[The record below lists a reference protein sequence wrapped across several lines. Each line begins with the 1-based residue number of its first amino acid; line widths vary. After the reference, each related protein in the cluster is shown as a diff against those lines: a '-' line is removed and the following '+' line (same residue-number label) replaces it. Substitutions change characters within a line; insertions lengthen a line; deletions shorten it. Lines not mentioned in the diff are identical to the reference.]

1 MILLDNKKDLLY
13 IQWHITGVCN
23 LKCKHC
29 YQLTNNRK
37 DLTEKQLYDIC
48 DRIEELCAKLNS
60 FIQLSMTGGEPLSS
74 PYLFEILNY
83 IKNKRHINSVLLMT
97 NATLINDN
105 IAFNLSE
112 YSKPI
117 IVQFSLEGP
126 REIHEEIRGKG
137 SFDLAIKG
145 VKKLK
150 EHKIRTAC
158 MMTLS
163 KLNYKYIKNVVA
175 LLEELN
181 VDIFSADRFIPTS
194 NYEFNTLTLNKFQ
207 MKEAFETIKS
217 IFNSGTKLE
226 INTNRPLMVTLNEHN
241 SNKLG
246 AACAAGKVTFT
257 ILNDGTLLPC
267 RRLYL
272 PLGNILSEDLNNF
285 WNTNE
290 TICRLR
296 NNGYLNNKCRNCVY
310 EYGCGG
316 CRAMAFAV
324 NSDYLGEDPLCWV

>member
-1 MILLDNKKDLLY
+1 MKDLLY

-23 LKCKHC
+23 LKCQHC

-37 DLTEKQLYDIC
+37 DLNEKQLYTVC
-48 DRIEELCAKLNS
+48 DKIESLCEKLNS
-60 FIQLSMTGGEPLSS
+60 FIQLSITGGEPLCSTN
-74 PYLFEILNY
+74 LFSLLDY
-83 IKNKRHINSVLLMT
+83 IKNKRHINTILLMS
-97 NATLINDN
+97 NLTLINDD
-105 IAFNLSE
+105 IAFRLSE

-126 REIHEEIRGKG
+126 QEIHEQIRGQN
-137 SFDLAIKG
+137 SFDLTIKG

-150 EHKIRTAC
+150 EYKIKTAC

-163 KLNYKYIKNVVA
+163 KLNYKYIKNVVD

-194 NYEFNTLTLNKFQ
+194 NYEFNTFTLDKFQ
-207 MKEAFETIKS
+207 IKEAFETIKDIS
-217 IFNSGTKLE
+217 NSGMKLD
-226 INTNRPLMVTLNEHN
+226 INTNRPLMVTLNENN
-241 SNKLG
+241 STKLG
-246 AACAAGKVTFT
+246 AACSAGKVTFT

-272 PLGNILSEDLNNF
+272 PLGNALLEDLNDF
-285 WNTNE
+285 WNNNE
-290 TICRLR
+290 IICRLR
-296 NNGYLNNKCRNCVY
+296 DNRYLNNKCRNCIY

-324 NSDYLGEDPLCWV
+324 NSDYLGEDPLCWM